1 MLGPL
6 YFILFVC
13 SPPCFKNDLSW
24 DPSHSPPQGKG
35 GCDHPNARGLKEI
48 SEKKSSAHRYCLF
61 IIEVTFP
68 SKHSFIDLINPQ
80 ISVEGKGHI
89 IWLYTLPSR
98 SFRLDWRDGVCAN
111 TMLPVWMAESGER
124 KPFCRWTN
132 QERLHGRGGWG
143 SRWGFGWG
151 AVSQAQLRSRV
162 VRGGGLH
169 SLKTSCQELLQALYM
184 HPNHWIFARS
194 QWGAII
200 FLKVWTITTI
210 NPY

>member
-151 AVSQAQLRSRV
+151 AVSQAQLRAEWSGEGAYIHWKRLAKNYCKHFICIQIIEFSP
-162 VRGGGLH
+162 G
-169 SLKTSCQELLQALYM
+169 
-184 HPNHWIFARS
+184 PNEERLFS
-194 QWGAII
+194 S
-200 FLKVWTITTI
+200 KYE
-210 NPY
+210 P